1 MSFFLDPPAL
11 FLLGMFVYYVEKRF
25 RWSRS
30 TTILNGAV
38 IAVVM
43 FMGGSSLLYM
53 DVIDWPMPS
62 TEGPVW
68 MFHTNY
74 TGIEKAEFPVIYVVF
89 LLLLY
94 PLWHLLGYVVAQRMD
109 VGSFLLKMVSY
120 GDVKS
125 QRERRD
131 TKFVVRRGPFPR
143 QMTREAIEALGGM
156 GKFVKNGDRVLIK
169 PNICGGNPLT
179 PGSYTSIEIID
190 EIVDMVLG
198 LDAEP
203 VVIDSDMIWTKFGP
217 VAEAQGWTEWA
228 ERKGVKLTNLANT
241 EKARF
246 NFGKDSAI
254 GIVPVSM
261 ELVEADVIIS
271 VPTMKTHLLTSVT
284 IAMKNMYGTFPEENK
299 AKYHRLGIE
308 NVVYEVNNAF
318 TPNLTIVDGTVG
330 GEAWGPLSCNP
341 VNFETI
347 VASNDVVAA
356 DAVACRLMGYDPM
369 DIVHIKKAH
378 EEGLGDASAHF
389 NLGSLPYGKE
399 KDGSWEKPD
408 PSVSVFYEGL
418 VEAALL
424 LPGMQAF
431 FDIAADFVLY
441 GMATIPILRDLTPQ
455 VERVINDILA
465 GLLRS
470 GNKGT
475 KLGDEDLEKLQDT
488 LRENC

>member
-11 FLLGMFVYYVEKRF
+11 FLLGMFVYYLERRC

-30 TTILNGAV
+30 TTILIGAV

-43 FMGGSSLLYM
+43 FIGGSSLLYL
-53 DVIDWPMPS
+53 DVIDWPIPP

-120 GDVKS
+120 EDVKS
-125 QRERRD
+125 QRERQD
-131 TKFVVRRGPFPR
+131 TKFVVRRGPYPR

-156 GKFVKNGDRVLIK
+156 GAFVKNGDRVLIK
-169 PNICGGNPLT
+169 PNICGGNPLI

-190 EIVDMVLG
+190 EIVDMVRG
-198 LDAEP
+198 VNAEP
-203 VVIDSDMIWTKFGP
+203 VVIDSDMIWTKFKP

-228 ERKGVKLTNLANT
+228 ERKGVKLMNLAGK

-246 NFGKDSAI
+246 NFGKDSTI

-284 IAMKNMYGTFPEENK
+284 LAMKNMYGTFPEENK

-308 NVVYEVNNAF
+308 NVVYEVNKAF
-318 TPNLTIVDGTVG
+318 TPNLTVVDGTVG
-330 GEAWGPLSCNP
+330 GEAWGPLSCSP

-347 VASNDVVAA
+347 VVSNDVVAA

-378 EEGLGDASAHF
+378 EEGLGDASVHF
-389 NLGSLPYGKE
+389 NVGSLPYGKE
-399 KDGSWEKPD
+399 KDGNWEKPD
-408 PSVSVFYEGL
+408 PSVSVFYVGL
-418 VEAALL
+418 IEAALL

-431 FDIAADFVLY
+431 FDVAADFVLY
-441 GMATIPILRDLTPQ
+441 GLATIPILRDLTPQ

-470 GNKGT
+470 GNRGT
-475 KLGDEDLEKLQDT
+475 KLDDEDIDKLQDA
-488 LRENC
+488 LR